1 MAYWVIQALWGLA
14 IFFFG
19 YQNSD
24 SYKEIYGNAVT
35 AGFYLVNALSFIIF
49 THFILRLSSN
59 YLRRKEKSALTILV
73 LALPLIVLCSLSNF
87 IVESLAANILLSDK
101 KAQIY
106 YNANPER
113 SPKQMLNKVNEK
125 LALIEQGRSHEIKEV
140 KNKLAEFEN
149 QALSSEELKIKKK
162 AFEKGL
168 KVGLEQRQLTLEA
181 KIGNNEA
188 QKAKTITRIS
198 LTFIL
203 YMFWFIGYFP
213 LSALTRRFQVKNQL
227 KQSQIALLMSQLNP
241 HFLFNSLNSIRGMIF
256 EDKQLAKELIDKLN
270 ELFRYNLTANKH
282 PTVKLKEELRICEF
296 YLDIEHIRLEERLL
310 IEMHVDETCL
320 NIKVPTMGILT
331 LIENSIKHG
340 IAPRQEQSL
349 LIVDIAKHKNQL
361 VVSVSNPIYTGNY
374 KVESTGTG
382 QENLIKRLQLMYN
395 ENASLNAA
403 LKDDK
408 YVACLTLPL

>member
-1 MAYWVIQALWGLA
+1 MAYWVIQALIAVMLLFSGLSNMDTDQEMHGLA
-14 IFFFG
+14 NVLAHTGVRIFSFFM
-19 YQNSD
+19 
-24 SYKEIYGNAVT
+24 I
-35 AGFYLVNALSFIIF
+35 
-49 THFILRLSSN
+49 THFLIRAPIHFLRNKEAGILKICFCGITLVVIGSYIGANIRDVSRNSFVPISEEIAYYQAYPDKDPLNQVKAIDNLEKNNESLDEKPSTN
-59 YLRRKEKSALTILV
+59 KSVKSEVKKGFDEAHLEARKELEKIHQGDQAAIDRAASKRFKSQFGFFALWL
-73 LALPLIVLCSLSNF
+73 LCYL
-87 IVESLAANILLSDK
+87 
-101 KAQIY
+101 
-106 YNANPER
+106 
-113 SPKQMLNKVNEK
+113 
-125 LALIEQGRSHEIKEV
+125 
-140 KNKLAEFEN
+140 
-149 QALSSEELKIKKK
+149 
-162 AFEKGL
+162 
-168 KVGLEQRQLTLEA
+168 
-181 KIGNNEA
+181 
-188 QKAKTITRIS
+188 
-198 LTFIL
+198 
-203 YMFWFIGYFP
+203 P
-213 LSALTRRFQVKNQL
+213 LSALNRRFQVKNQL

-320 NIKVPTMGILT
+320 NTKVPTMGILT

-349 LIVDIAKHKNQL
+349 LIVDITKHKNQL
-361 VVSVSNPIYTGNY
+361 VVAVSNPIYTGNY

-395 ENASLNAA
+395 ENATLKAA